1 MPDVSM
7 LMYACMLLST
17 GTFLIA
23 AASIGIEAYNK
34 NPSFK
39 DQKKKNF
46 NFLIFLLVC
55 AVLSTLLSF
64 GGMYMGATKP
74 V

>member
-23 AASIGIEAYNK
+23 ASSIGIEAYNK
-34 NPSFK
+34 NQTFK
-39 DQKKKNF
+39 DQKKNNF

-55 AVLSTLLSF
+55 AILCTLMSF
-64 GGMYMGATKP
+64 GGMYLGATKA